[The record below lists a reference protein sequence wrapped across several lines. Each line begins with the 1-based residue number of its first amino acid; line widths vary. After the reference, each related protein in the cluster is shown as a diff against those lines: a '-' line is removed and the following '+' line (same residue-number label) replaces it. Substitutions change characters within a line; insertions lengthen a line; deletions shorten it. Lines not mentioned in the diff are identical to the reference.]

1 MAFPNCSVTCA
12 SLPIALNCISICA
25 QNCPD
30 ACKSLGFNSSTC
42 SSTCGVSCAVAF
54 TTPNMYTLSFMITSS
69 GSYFVAVLVKNVHV
83 LIPIID
89 SFDMNVTVSIRSL
102 DLPLH

>member
-1 MAFPNCSVTCA
+1 
-12 SLPIALNCISICA
+12 
-25 QNCPD
+25 
-30 ACKSLGFNSSTC
+30 
-42 SSTCGVSCAVAF
+42 
-54 TTPNMYTLSFMITSS
+54 MYTLSFMITSS